1 MLVIHTKYRA
11 RGGEDIAVQNEL
23 EFLKKYYQVEI
34 VYFDNII
41 SNYFKQTVAFLFNKN
56 NEITFNFANLQFLQF
71 SILATCNL
79 DNLQIWQLAILANCI
94 FDNFQS

>member
-1 MLVIHTKYRA
+1 MKKMLVIHTKYRA

-41 SNYFKQTVAFLFNKN
+41 TNYFKQTVAFLLNKN
-56 NEITFNFANLQFLQF
+56 NKSNSKIKIKQKPVKNW
-71 SILATCNL
+71 I
-79 DNLQIWQLAILANCI
+79 
-94 FDNFQS
+94 

>member
-1 MLVIHTKYRA
+1 MKKILVIHTKYRA

-41 SNYFKQTVAFLFNKN
+41 SNYYLYF
-56 NEITFNFANLQFLQF
+56 
-71 SILATCNL
+71 
-79 DNLQIWQLAILANCI
+79 
-94 FDNFQS
+94 